1 LLLFNVYKLLN
12 VFSAR
17 HIYSIMLS
25 VLYAIAK
32 RPRFCWCVFRRLSR
46 L

>member
-1 LLLFNVYKLLN
+1 
-12 VFSAR
+12 
-17 HIYSIMLS
+17 MLS